1 MNPVA
6 AAATDDPLEGTLLD
20 GRYRVAAKIATGGTS
35 TVYRGLDTRLDRPV
49 ALKVM
54 DSRYA
59 GDQQFLTR
67 FQLEARTVARL
78 KDPGLVAVYDQGL
91 DARHPFLVMELVEG
105 GTLRELLGERG
116 PMPPHAVAAVLRPV
130 LGGLAAAHR
139 AGLVHRDVKPENV
152 LISDEGEVK
161 IVDFGLVRAVAEA
174 GITSTS
180 VILGTAAYLSP
191 EQVRDGNASP
201 RSDVYAAGIVA
212 YELLTG
218 QTPFSGDNALSV
230 AYQRLDTDVP
240 VPSGVING
248 VPAAF
253 DELVERATARDPA
266 DRYADAQDM
275 AAELGAIVD
284 ELRLPDFRVPSP
296 RNSALHRSAAMRRS
310 ATDQHRTTEQL
321 RSPPGRAPVHHP
333 TRQLTRE
340 PPDWPAKPVA
350 LDADEYHE
358 ISGQFAGIE
367 MIEFALERQRARRMV
382 LIWIAIVLSITGM
395 VAAAAWTVGSNVSGL
410 L

>member
-1 MNPVA
+1 
-6 AAATDDPLEGTLLD
+6 
-20 GRYRVAAKIATGGTS
+20 
-35 TVYRGLDTRLDRPV
+35 
-49 ALKVM
+49 
-54 DSRYA
+54 
-59 GDQQFLTR
+59 
-67 FQLEARTVARL
+67 
-78 KDPGLVAVYDQGL
+78 
-91 DARHPFLVMELVEG
+91 
-105 GTLRELLGERG
+105 
-116 PMPPHAVAAVLRPV
+116 
-130 LGGLAAAHR
+130 
-139 AGLVHRDVKPENV
+139 
-152 LISDEGEVK
+152 
-161 IVDFGLVRAVAEA
+161 
-174 GITSTS
+174 
-180 VILGTAAYLSP
+180 
-191 EQVRDGNASP
+191 
-201 RSDVYAAGIVA
+201 
-212 YELLTG
+212 
-218 QTPFSGDNALSV
+218 
-230 AYQRLDTDVP
+230 
-240 VPSGVING
+240 VING

-296 RNSALHRSAAMRRS
+296 RDSALHRSAAMRRS
-310 ATDQHRTTEQL
+310 ATEQHRTTEQL
-321 RSPPGRAPVHHP
+321 QSPPGRAPVHHP

-340 PPDWPAKPVA
+340 PSDWPAKPVA